1 MLHPLSVPSIL
12 SGRSFLVRIARSARS
27 GASLSGTVG
36 ELFGGSGRRVRDEIW
51 GDVPIDRAVK
61 TLLETGAMQRLKGM
75 SQLGFTF
82 GSFPRARHTRQE
94 HAIGVY
100 HLAGLTLRRITESG
114 AYLEDRDVRC
124 AQAAALLL
132 DAGRYPYAASIEGIN
147 LPGAPTSKELS
158 RRWIENPEVAKVL
171 RAEWDLEP
179 HNVFRLVS
187 RGDTPPHSLT
197 PTEHLLRDIL
207 FGSLDVDGLDRL
219 IRDAR
224 GARVPYG
231 LVEVESLIERLR
243 IVGQENRAVLA
254 LDEDGA
260 GMLQSL
266 VFSRYLV
273 YYNVYGHHTLRIP
286 TAMFLRA
293 VQDAIVSGTVTFD
306 ELSEQGDAGAFVLL
320 KDSAEPE
327 SSTSTLIQR
336 LADRRP
342 YHLALEFDERH
353 PSYSSLIRLRDDAS
367 WRRRVEEAWSRY
379 LTRYRKGVAG
389 PFDILID
396 LPRREHFP
404 VDLRL
409 IRYAPLPGERNPV
422 GWHNLSGM
430 SEEEVT
436 RFHAPLQR
444 ILIATS
450 NDDLVKSVRR
460 HADELFTI
468 AEEVG

>member
-1 MLHPLSVPSIL
+1 M
-12 SGRSFLVRIARSARS
+12 
-27 GASLSGTVG
+27 SGTVG
-36 ELFGGSGRRVRDEIW
+36 ELFGGSGRRVRDVIW
-51 GDVPIDRAVK
+51 GDVPVDRAVK
-61 TLLETGAMQRLKGM
+61 SLLETGAMRRLRGM

-82 GSFPRARHTRQE
+82 ASFPQARHTRLD

-100 HLAGLTLRRITESG
+100 HLANLTLRRIAESG

-124 AQAAALLL
+124 ALAAALLL

-147 LPGAPTSKELS
+147 LPGAPTLKELS
-158 RRWIENPEVAKVL
+158 RRWIEHTEVAKTL

-187 RGDTPPHSLT
+187 RGDQPPHSLT

-207 FGSLDVDGLDRL
+207 FGSLNVEGLDCL

-231 LVEVESLIERLR
+231 LVEVKSLIERLR
-243 IVGQENRAVLA
+243 VVGHENRAILA
-254 LDEDGA
+254 LGEEGA

-273 YYNVYGHHTLRIP
+273 YYNVYGHHALRIP

-293 VQDAIVSGTVTFD
+293 VQDAVAAGTVTFD
-306 ELSEQGDAGAFVLL
+306 ELSEQDDAGAFVLL
-320 KDSAEPE
+320 GESAEPE
-327 SSTSTLIQR
+327 SSTAALTRR

-396 LPRREHFP
+396 LPGKAHLP
-404 VDLRL
+404 VQLRL
-409 IRYAPLPGERNPV
+409 IRRTPLPGERNPV
-422 GWHNLSGM
+422 GWQDLSGM
-430 SEEEVT
+430 SDDELT
-436 RFHAPLQR
+436 RYHAPLRR
-444 ILIATS
+444 ILIATA
-450 NDDLVKSVRR
+450 NEDLAGSVRR
-460 HADELFTI
+460 HAEELFTI

>member
-1 MLHPLSVPSIL
+1 
-12 SGRSFLVRIARSARS
+12 
-27 GASLSGTVG
+27 LSGTVG
-36 ELFGGSGRRVRDEIW
+36 ELFGGSGRRVRDVIW
-51 GDVPIDRAVK
+51 GDVPVDRAVK
-61 TLLETGAMQRLKGM
+61 ALLETRAMRRLKGM

-82 GSFPRARHTRQE
+82 GSFPRARHTRLE
-94 HAIGVY
+94 HAVGVY
-100 HLAGLTLRRITESG
+100 HLANLTLRRITESG

-124 AQAAALLL
+124 ALAAALLL

-158 RRWIENPEVAKVL
+158 RRWIEHTEVAKVL
-171 RAEWDLEP
+171 RSEWDLEP

-187 RGDTPPHSLT
+187 RGDQQPHSLT

-207 FGSLDVDGLDRL
+207 FGSLNVDGLDRL

-231 LVEVESLIERLR
+231 LLEVESLIERLR
-243 IVGQENRAVLA
+243 IVGHENRAILA
-254 LDEDGA
+254 LDGDGA

-273 YYNVYGHHTLRIP
+273 YYNVYGHHSLRIP

-293 VQDAIVSGTVTFD
+293 VQDAITAGTATFD
-306 ELSEQGDAGAFVLL
+306 ELSEQDDAGAFALL
-320 KDSAEPE
+320 EAQAEPE
-327 SSTSTLIQR
+327 SSTAALTKR

-342 YHLALEFDERH
+342 YQLALEFDERH

-379 LTRYRKGVAG
+379 LTRYHKGVAG
-389 PFDILID
+389 PYDILID
-396 LPRREHFP
+396 LPTKVHFP

-409 IRYAPLPGERNPV
+409 IRRTPLPGERNPV
-422 GWHNLSGM
+422 GWQSLSGM
-430 SEEEVT
+430 SEDELT
-436 RFHAPLQR
+436 HYHAPLRR
-444 ILIATS
+444 IVISTS
-450 NDDLVKSVRR
+450 NEDLARSVRR

>member
-1 MLHPLSVPSIL
+1 M
-12 SGRSFLVRIARSARS
+12 
-27 GASLSGTVG
+27 SGTVG
-36 ELFGGSGRRVRDEIW
+36 ELFGGSGRRVRDDIW
-51 GDVPIDRAVK
+51 GDVPVDRAVK
-61 TLLETGAMQRLKGM
+61 ALLETGAMRRLKGM

-82 GSFPRARHTRQE
+82 GSFPRARHTRLD

-124 AQAAALLL
+124 ALAAALLL
-132 DAGRYPYAASIEGIN
+132 DAGRYPYAASVEGIN

-158 RRWIENPEVAKVL
+158 RRWIEDSEVAKVL
-171 RAEWDLEP
+171 RGEWDLEP

-187 RGDTPPHSLT
+187 RGDKPPHSLT

-207 FGSLDVDGLDRL
+207 FGSLNVDELDRL

-231 LVEVESLIERLR
+231 LLEVESLLERLR
-243 IVGQENRAVLA
+243 IVGQENRAILA

-286 TAMFLRA
+286 AAMFLRA
-293 VQDAIVSGTVTFD
+293 VQDAIAAGTISFD
-306 ELSEQGDAGAFVLL
+306 ELAEQDDAGAFVLL
-320 KDSAEPE
+320 EDSAE
-327 SSTSTLIQR
+327 SSTSALIKR

-342 YHLALEFDERH
+342 YSLALEFDERH
-353 PSYSSLIRLRDDAS
+353 PSYSSLIRLRDDSS

-379 LTRYRKGVAG
+379 LTRYRKGTAG

-396 LPRREHFP
+396 LPRMGHFP

-409 IRYAPLPGERNPV
+409 IRRAPLPGERNPV
-422 GWHNLSGM
+422 GWQNLSGM
-430 SEEEVT
+430 SEEELT
-436 RFHAPLQR
+436 RYHAPLRR
-444 ILIATS
+444 ILISTS
-450 NDDLVKSVRR
+450 NDDLAKAVRR
-460 HADELFTI
+460 HAEELFTI

>member
-1 MLHPLSVPSIL
+1 
-12 SGRSFLVRIARSARS
+12 LVRIAQSRRS
-27 GASLSGTVG
+27 GAFLSGTVG
-36 ELFGGSGRRVRDEIW
+36 ELFGGSGRRVRDAVW
-51 GDVPIDRAVK
+51 GDVPVDRAVK
-61 TLLETGAMQRLKGM
+61 ALLETRAMRRLKGM

-82 GSFPRARHTRQE
+82 GSFPRARHTRLE
-94 HAIGVY
+94 HAVGVY
-100 HLAGLTLRRITESG
+100 HLANLTLRRITESG

-124 AQAAALLL
+124 ALAAALLL
-132 DAGRYPYAASIEGIN
+132 DAGRYPYAAAIGGIN
-147 LPGAPTSKELS
+147 LPGAPTLKELS
-158 RRWIENPEVAKVL
+158 RRWIEHTDVAKVL
-171 RAEWDLEP
+171 RSEWDLEP

-187 RGDTPPHSLT
+187 RGDQPPHSLT

-207 FGSLDVDGLDRL
+207 FGSLNVDGLDRL

-231 LVEVESLIERLR
+231 LLEVESLIERLR
-243 IVGQENRAVLA
+243 IVGHENRAILA

-266 VFSRYLV
+266 VFSRYLI

-293 VQDAIVSGTVTFD
+293 VQDAITAGTVTFD
-306 ELSEQGDAGAFVLL
+306 ELSEQDDAGAFVLL
-320 KDSAEPE
+320 EDSAEPG
-327 SSTSTLIQR
+327 SSTATLTKR

-367 WRRRVEEAWSRY
+367 WRRRVEKAWSRY
-379 LTRYRKGVAG
+379 LSRYRKGVAG
-389 PFDILID
+389 PFDILMD
-396 LPRREHFP
+396 LPTRGDFP

-409 IRYAPLPGERNPV
+409 IRRTPLPGERNPV
-422 GWHNLSGM
+422 DWQNLSGM
-430 SEEEVT
+430 SEDELT
-436 RFHAPLQR
+436 RYHAPLR
-444 ILIATS
+444 RTLISTS
-450 NDDLVKSVRR
+450 NEDLARSVRR
-460 HADELFTI
+460 HAEELFTI

>member
-1 MLHPLSVPSIL
+1 
-12 SGRSFLVRIARSARS
+12 
-27 GASLSGTVG
+27 LSGTVG
-36 ELFGGSGRRVRDEIW
+36 ELFGGSGRRVRDDIW
-51 GDVPIDRAVK
+51 GDVPVDRAVK
-61 TLLETGAMQRLKGM
+61 ALLETGAMRRLKGM

-82 GSFPRARHTRQE
+82 GSFPRARHTRLD

-124 AQAAALLL
+124 ALAAALLL
-132 DAGRYPYAASIEGIN
+132 DAGRYPYAASVEGIN

-158 RRWIENPEVAKVL
+158 RRWIEDSEVAKVL
-171 RAEWDLEP
+171 RGEWDLEP

-187 RGDTPPHSLT
+187 RGDKPPHSLT

-207 FGSLDVDGLDRL
+207 FGSLNVDELDRL

-231 LVEVESLIERLR
+231 LLEVESLLERLR
-243 IVGQENRAVLA
+243 IVGQENRAILA

-286 TAMFLRA
+286 AAMFLRA
-293 VQDAIVSGTVTFD
+293 VQDAIAAGTISFD
-306 ELSEQGDAGAFVLL
+306 ELAEQDDAGAFVLL
-320 KDSAEPE
+320 EDSAE
-327 SSTSTLIQR
+327 SSTSALIKR

-342 YHLALEFDERH
+342 YSLALEFDERH
-353 PSYSSLIRLRDDAS
+353 PSYSSLIRLRDDSS

-379 LTRYRKGVAG
+379 LTRYRKGTAG

-396 LPRREHFP
+396 LPRTGHFP

-409 IRYAPLPGERNPV
+409 IRRAPLPGERNPV
-422 GWHNLSGM
+422 GWQNLSGM
-430 SEEEVT
+430 SEEELT
-436 RFHAPLQR
+436 RYHAPLRR
-444 ILIATS
+444 ILISTS
-450 NDDLVKSVRR
+450 NDDLAKAVRR
-460 HADELFTI
+460 HAEELFTI

>member
-1 MLHPLSVPSIL
+1 
-12 SGRSFLVRIARSARS
+12 
-27 GASLSGTVG
+27 LSGTVG
-36 ELFGGSGRRVRDEIW
+36 ELFGGSGRRVRDAIW
-51 GDVPIDRAVK
+51 GDVPVDRAVK
-61 TLLETGAMQRLKGM
+61 ALLETRAMRRLKGM

-82 GSFPRARHTRQE
+82 GSFPQARHTLQE
-94 HAIGVY
+94 HAVGVY
-100 HLAGLTLRRITESG
+100 HLANLTLRRITESG

-124 AQAAALLL
+124 ALAAALLL
-132 DAGRYPYAASIEGIN
+132 DAGRYPYAASVEEIY
-147 LPGAPTSKELS
+147 LPGTPTLKELS
-158 RRWIENPEVAKVL
+158 RRWIEHDDVAKVL
-171 RAEWDLEP
+171 RGEWDLEP

-187 RGDTPPHSLT
+187 RGDQPPHSLT

-207 FGSLDVDGLDRL
+207 FGSLNVDGLDRL

-231 LVEVESLIERLR
+231 LLEVESLIEQLR
-243 IVGQENRAVLA
+243 IVGHENRAVLV

-273 YYNVYGHHTLRIP
+273 YYNVYGHHSLRIP

-293 VQDAIVSGTVTFD
+293 VQDAVMAETVTFD
-306 ELSEQGDAGAFVLL
+306 ELSERDDAGAFALL
-320 KDSAEPE
+320 EKAAEPE
-327 SSTSTLIQR
+327 SSTASLMNR
-336 LADRRP
+336 LADRNPFR
-342 YHLALEFDERH
+342 LALEFDERH
-353 PSYSSLIRLRDDAS
+353 PSYSSLMRLREDAS

-389 PFDILID
+389 PYDILID
-396 LPRREHFP
+396 LPRPIHFP

-409 IRYAPLPGERNPV
+409 IRRTLLPGERNPV
-422 GWHNLSGM
+422 GWQSLSGM
-430 SEEEVT
+430 SEEDLT
-436 RFHAPLQR
+436 RYHAPLKR
-444 ILIATS
+444 ILIATA
-450 NDDLVKSVRR
+450 NEDLARSVRR

>member
-1 MLHPLSVPSIL
+1 
-12 SGRSFLVRIARSARS
+12 
-27 GASLSGTVG
+27 LSGTVG
-36 ELFGGSGRRVRDEIW
+36 ELFGGSGRRVRDVIW
-51 GDVPIDRAVK
+51 GDVSIDRAVK
-61 TLLETGAMQRLKGM
+61 ALLETGAMERLKGM

-82 GSFPRARHTRQE
+82 GAFPRARHTRLD

-100 HLAGLTLRRITESG
+100 HLAGLTLKRITESG
-114 AYLEDRDVRC
+114 AYLEDREVRG
-124 AQAAALLL
+124 ALAAALLL
-132 DAGRYPYAASIEGIN
+132 DAGRYPYAGSIEGIK
-147 LPGAPTSKELS
+147 LPGAPTLKELS
-158 RRWIENPEVAKVL
+158 RRWIEHTEVAKIL
-171 RAEWDLEP
+171 RSEWDLEP

-207 FGSLDVDGLDRL
+207 FGSLNVDALDRL

-260 GMLQSL
+260 GTLQSL

-273 YYNVYGHHTLRIP
+273 HYNVYGHHALRIP
-286 TAMFLRA
+286 TVMFLRA
-293 VQDAIVSGTVTFD
+293 VQDAIQAGTMTFD
-306 ELSEQGDAGAFVLL
+306 ELSEQDDAGAFVLL
-320 KDSAEPE
+320 EDSAEPE
-327 SSTSTLIQR
+327 SSTATLMKR
-336 LADRRP
+336 LADRNP

-396 LPRREHFP
+396 LPEKEPFP

-409 IRYAPLPGERNPV
+409 IRRTPLPGERNPV
-422 GWHNLSGM
+422 GWQNLSGM
-430 SEEEVT
+430 SEDEVT
-436 RFHAPLQR
+436 RYHAPLRR
-444 ILIATS
+444 ILIATA

-460 HADELFTI
+460 HAEELFTI